1 MEYAG
6 RLRALVNTAIR
17 WFVRDGALALRESLE
32 RD

>member
-6 RLRALVNTAIR
+6 RLHGLVNTAIR
-17 WFVRDGALALRESLE
+17 WFVRDSALALHEGLE